1 MESQLANP
9 AAPDALL
16 SAALKARLNAV
27 APFSKF
33 QVGAALEDSE
43 GRIHTGCNVENATY
57 GLTLCAE
64 RVAVFKALS
73 EGVRKFRR
81 IAIAADADVM
91 TPPCGACRQI
101 LWEFCGDIEIILVN
115 PRGKTETWQLKDLF
129 PKPFDVSYL

>member
-1 MESQLANP
+1 MA
-9 AAPDALL
+9 DALIV
-16 SAALKARLNAV
+16 AALAVRRNAF

-33 QVGAALEDSE
+33 QVGAALEDLD

-64 RVAVFKALS
+64 RVAVFKAIS

-81 IAIAADADVM
+81 VAVAADTDIL

-101 LWEFCGDIEIILVN
+101 LWEFCGDAELTLVN
-115 PRGKTETWQLKDLF
+115 LQGKTETFHLKDLF
-129 PKPFDVSYL
+129 PRPFDASFLE